1 MSSTK
6 TASVGR
12 NYGVDFLRILSMFFV
27 IILHCLGKGGVLDA
41 AQPGTVQYASA
52 WFLETF
58 AYCTVD
64 IPMFRKRRNILHGF

>member
-41 AQPGTVQYASA
+41 AQPGNVQYASA
-52 WFLETF
+52 CFF
-58 AYCTVD
+58 
-64 IPMFRKRRNILHGF
+64 